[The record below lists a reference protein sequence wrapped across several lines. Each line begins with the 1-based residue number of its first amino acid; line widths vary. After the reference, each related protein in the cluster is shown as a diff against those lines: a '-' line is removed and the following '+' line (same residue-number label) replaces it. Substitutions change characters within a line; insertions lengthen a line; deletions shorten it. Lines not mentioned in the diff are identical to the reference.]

1 MVLLFC
7 AENVR
12 ENRQRFVI
20 KIGIYA
26 IVSELLIG
34 IMIFL
39 SDKIEIDK
47 FSTKTVNTGTRIF
60 DIVLLVWLT
69 YLTFE
74 FKDRVIEEN
83 AKTNDKK

>member
-47 FSTKTVNTGTRIF
+47 FSTKAVNTGTGIF